1 MTKAEWLLKCGWIVD
16 DAAGVVIHVWSL
28 PSWPM
33 MAEGDTPGVE
43 VDAAIR
49 IQTAVIET
57 ECRAAWVATFNA
69 APSFFAGV
77 GDWEDIGSE
86 SRIHDCAKHASDVIE
101 AYRSRFIPPYFTDE
115 AAK

>member
-43 VDAAIR
+43 VDAAVR

-57 ECRAAWVATFNA
+57 ECREMYRRALAGDLARYSETLPDAVSIARDNA
-69 APSFFAGV
+69 RQC
-77 GDWEDIGSE
+77 ED
-86 SRIHDCAKHASDVIE
+86 
-101 AYRSRFIPPYFTDE
+101 AYRAEFLPVFTDE
-115 AAK
+115 ATK